1 MSSRRRLKQTS
12 CLAGSALA
20 IMFAS
25 TPGMAQEAPATDE
38 PEAVTAVEE
47 IVITGSRIRVQDY
60 TASNPVVSVTGE
72 ALENAGVT
80 NVTDFLTD
88 MPALVGST
96 TLQDNSDAG
105 NRGSVGLNLLNLR
118 NLGTQRTLLLVNGR
132 RHVAATAGDAAV
144 DVNTIPVALIDRIEV
159 LTGGASAVYG
169 ADGVSGVVN
178 FVLKDDFEGLDAR
191 VQTGVSDQGGGENTF
206 VSVLAGQNFL
216 DGQGNFT
223 LGAEYSITD
232 RVARD
237 DRDFSSLTGR
247 ESLVA
252 NPNYTGA
259 PGEYQR
265 IFARNARY
273 IDTSPG
279 GSIYSDL
286 FFGSIYGDP
295 GGLSGVDFNGDG
307 TPFQDGVYTD
317 GFTMIGG
324 DGSQLAAFGTD
335 LVPEL
340 ERASIN
346 GTFRLD
352 LSPNHRLFGEAK
364 FVRTQTQFQSQ
375 PSFDYS
381 LFVPIDNPYI
391 PEAARQD
398 ALAGGLG
405 TPAGMAYY
413 EAIFG
418 EAPPGPGVL
427 VARDNFDLG
436 FITRDVTRDTAR
448 FVIGLEGDITPNL
461 AYEVSLNYGRT
472 TEDNVEGNNRINE
485 RFFAAV
491 DAVDE
496 GLFTSGVA
504 NGNIVCR
511 SDLDPNAIP
520 YGNSVGFGSSPFDQS
535 TWGTTFTPGAN
546 SGCVPMNIF
555 GEGSPSQESLDW
567 VLTDS
572 ASRDRVEQF
581 VFSAFVTGDTM
592 GLFELPAGPISYAAG
607 VEYRREEALSLPST
621 DEVLADQLGYDVT
634 WLGAGTTL
642 SGEFD
647 VSEAFAEVSVPLLAD
662 LPFAQSLDLDAAYRY
677 SEYSTV
683 GDADAW
689 KLGLQWRMND
699 SIMFRATQAQA
710 VRAPNI
716 SELFLPLS
724 QTFATLSDPCD
735 DSNYQAGINPEI
747 REANCRADLGIGAND
762 PYTFNNTSSSSIEG
776 VIGGNQDLQPET
788 ADTFTAGFVLT
799 PTFIPGFSFALDYY
813 DIELTEAVQFFS
825 AQNIV
830 NKCYD
835 LPQPNQ
841 FCDLITRDPNN
852 QFIDSFEQ
860 FGVNVASYV
869 TSGWDFSF
877 RYVIDPVDFGIQRD
891 IGQFGLSLVGN
902 KLEELTFIEDPNDPL
917 SADEQVGQAFVPE
930 WQATFDL
937 TWEFNDLYVNYGYNW
952 FDETRRYEGRPDDY
966 IDPRYVNYSERS
978 THDIQVRYDVRD
990 SVTVYGG
997 INNIGDQQPD
1007 RGLTDYPV
1015 GPLGRYFYLGASM
1028 RLGAV
1033 GDALFWR

>member
-1 MSSRRRLKQTS
+1 MSERGGEP
-12 CLAGSALA
+12 AGDVAA
-20 IMFAS
+20 IAAEAFA
-25 TPGMAQEAPATDE
+25 
-38 PEAVTAVEE
+38 V
-47 IVITGSRIRVQDY
+47 
-60 TASNPVVSVTGE
+60 
-72 ALENAGVT
+72 
-80 NVTDFLTD
+80 
-88 MPALVGST
+88 
-96 TLQDNSDAG
+96 
-105 NRGSVGLNLLNLR
+105 
-118 NLGTQRTLLLVNGR
+118 LGTQRQ
-132 RHVAATAGDAAV
+132 VA
-144 DVNTIPVALIDRIEV
+144 P
-159 LTGGASAVYG
+159 
-169 ADGVSGVVN
+169 
-178 FVLKDDFEGLDAR
+178 
-191 VQTGVSDQGGGENTF
+191 
-206 VSVLAGQNFL
+206 
-216 DGQGNFT
+216 
-223 LGAEYSITD
+223 
-232 RVARD
+232 
-237 DRDFSSLTGR
+237 
-247 ESLVA
+247 
-252 NPNYTGA
+252 
-259 PGEYQR
+259 
-265 IFARNARY
+265 
-273 IDTSPG
+273 
-279 GSIYSDL
+279 
-286 FFGSIYGDP
+286 
-295 GGLSGVDFNGDG
+295 
-307 TPFQDGVYTD
+307 
-317 GFTMIGG
+317 
-324 DGSQLAAFGTD
+324 
-335 LVPEL
+335 
-340 ERASIN
+340 
-346 GTFRLD
+346 
-352 LSPNHRLFGEAK
+352 
-364 FVRTQTQFQSQ
+364 
-375 PSFDYS
+375 
-381 LFVPIDNPYI
+381 
-391 PEAARQD
+391 
-398 ALAGGLG
+398 
-405 TPAGMAYY
+405 
-413 EAIFG
+413 
-418 EAPPGPGVL
+418 
-427 VARDNFDLG
+427 
-436 FITRDVTRDTAR
+436 
-448 FVIGLEGDITPNL
+448 
-461 AYEVSLNYGRT
+461 
-472 TEDNVEGNNRINE
+472 
-485 RFFAAV
+485 
-491 DAVDE
+491 
-496 GLFTSGVA
+496 
-504 NGNIVCR
+504 
-511 SDLDPNAIP
+511 
-520 YGNSVGFGSSPFDQS
+520 
-535 TWGTTFTPGAN
+535 
-546 SGCVPMNIF
+546 
-555 GEGSPSQESLDW
+555 
-567 VLTDS
+567 
-572 ASRDRVEQF
+572 
-581 VFSAFVTGDTM
+581 FSARCPGF
-592 GLFELPAGPISYAAG
+592 
-607 VEYRREEALSLPST
+607 
-621 DEVLADQLGYDVT
+621 
-634 WLGAGTTL
+634 
-642 SGEFD
+642 
-647 VSEAFAEVSVPLLAD
+647 
-662 LPFAQSLDLDAAYRY
+662 DLDAAYRY